1 MCPQVTFQTSVWEFS
16 PASVLAKV
24 CRGPGHVII
33 NRSTETS
40 HDLLHILAF
49 MALKVFDVKLL
60 ENSCKNT

>member
-1 MCPQVTFQTSVWEFS
+1 MCPQVTIQTSVGEFS
-16 PASVLAKV
+16 LASVLARV

-40 HDLLHILAF
+40 HDLLYILAF
-49 MALKVFDVKLL
+49 MALKVLNVTLL

>member
-16 PASVLAKV
+16 LASVLAKV

-33 NRSTETS
+33 NRSTGTS

-49 MALKVFDVKLL
+49 MALKVFNVKLL
-60 ENSCKNT
+60 EKSCKKY